1 MEIKLEIGTR
11 GTREE
16 FEDTY
21 TEDFLKN
28 KGLKVLPSGRLDLF
42 LKPWA
47 VYTKVGWM
55 CSFSKYDVLTY
66 MGKGIWDLRVY
77 KPSEEEKELLEEID
91 DMEF

>member
-47 VYTKVGWM
+47 VHTKVGWM
-55 CSFSKYDVLTY
+55 CSFNKYDLQTY
-66 MGKGIWDLRVY
+66 MRNGICYLKIY
-77 KPSEEEKELLEEID
+77 KPSE
-91 DMEF
+91 

>member
-1 MEIKLEIGTR
+1 MEIKIEIGTR
-11 GTREE
+11 GTRKE

-21 TEDFLKN
+21 TENFLKD

-47 VYTKVGWM
+47 VHTKVGWM

-66 MGKGIWDLRVY
+66 MGKGIWDLRLY
-77 KPSEEEKELLEEID
+77 KLQEEEKELLQDID
-91 DMEF
+91 GMDF